1 MSGSQDLCCSF
12 RESGEVL
19 QGARMEGRGEEMLE
33 KGGEK
38 ERRREARREEK
49 RREWELGEENDE
61 PSPLP
66 HFFLPNIFTS

>member
-1 MSGSQDLCCSF
+1 
-12 RESGEVL
+12 
-19 QGARMEGRGEEMLE
+19 MEGRGEEMLE